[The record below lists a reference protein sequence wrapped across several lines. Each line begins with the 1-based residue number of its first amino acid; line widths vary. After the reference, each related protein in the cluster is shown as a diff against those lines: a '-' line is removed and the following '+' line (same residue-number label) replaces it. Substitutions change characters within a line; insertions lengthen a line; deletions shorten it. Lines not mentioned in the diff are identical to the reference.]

1 MFRAA
6 IVEDSDS
13 DRELLESYLEK
24 SGGFIVSKFS
34 SAVDFLTGY
43 QPVYDLVFMDIDM
56 PYLDGM
62 SAAHKLRVPRRAG
75 LRGRRIRLYRKACIL
90 RRLHRQNAA
99 HSKAA

>member
-34 SAVDFLTGY
+34 SAVDFL
-43 QPVYDLVFMDIDM
+43 
-56 PYLDGM
+56 
-62 SAAHKLRVPRRAG
+62 RVTS
-75 LRGRRIRLYRKACIL
+75 LCTTSFLWT
-90 RRLHRQNAA
+90 
-99 HSKAA
+99 

>member
-56 PYLDGM
+56 PYLDGR
-62 SAAHKLRVPRRAG
+62 SDAHKLRG
-75 LRGRRIRLYRKACIL
+75 LDENVCRWFGTNHARLAV
-90 RRLHRQNAA
+90 QG
-99 HSKAA
+99 